1 MNILITGGNGMIGSA
16 LVKKLEEAHHQVRIL
31 SRKKS
36 DNKNS
41 FVWDLQNNTIDE
53 NAFENLDG
61 IIHLA
66 GASIG
71 KKWTKKYKK
80 ELYNSRIESAN
91 LLLEYCKKLNCNLK
105 FFISSSGINYYGTY
119 TSDQI
124 LSENNGIIQQDFLA
138 KLCEDWENAAYQ
150 FSEIAERI
158 ICVRTAM
165 VIAKEGGSFPM
176 LQKVTDFNIGSAVG
190 SGKQWMNWIHLSDLV
205 NMYVF
210 FVENSS
216 INGNYN
222 AVADDVVTNEKFM
235 KTLAKKSKK
244 WFIPIAVP
252 SFILKIIFGEM
263 SSIILKGSRASNI
276 KVKNEG
282 FEFQFSKLGDVFE
295 NLIEK

>member
-1 MNILITGGNGMIGSA
+1 MIGSA
-16 LVKKLEEAHHQVRIL
+16 LVKKLEEAHHEVRIL

-41 FVWDLQNNTIDE
+41 FVWDLEKKTIDE

-71 KKWTKKYKK
+71 EKWTKKYKK

-124 LSENNGIIQQDFLA
+124 LSENDGIIQQDFLA
-138 KLCEDWENAAYQ
+138 KLCEDWENSAYQ

-176 LQKVTDFNIGSAVG
+176 LQKVTDYNIGSAVG
-190 SGKQWMNWIHLSDLV
+190 SGKQWMNWIHIEDLA
-205 NMYVF
+205 NMYLEAI
-210 FVENSS
+210 ENSQY
-216 INGNYN
+216 NGSYN
-222 AVADDVVTNEKFM
+222 AVADETVTNEAFM
-235 KTLAKKSKK
+235 KSMAQKSNK
-244 WFIPIAVP
+244 FFLPIPIPA
-252 SFILKIIFGEM
+252 FMMKLIMGEM
-263 SSIILKGSRASNI
+263 SSIIIEGSRASNEKI
-276 KVKNEG
+276 KSTG
-282 FEFQFSKLGDVFE
+282 FTFKYP
-295 NLIEK
+295 NLNAALDDLINK